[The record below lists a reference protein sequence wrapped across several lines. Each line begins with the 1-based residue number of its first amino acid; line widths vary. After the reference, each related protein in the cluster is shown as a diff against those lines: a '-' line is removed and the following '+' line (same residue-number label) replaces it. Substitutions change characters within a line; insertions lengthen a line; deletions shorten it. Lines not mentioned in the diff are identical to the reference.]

1 MFREQVAALLG
12 PSRSADLHRAQDQ
25 DFRTTLAFTREN
37 QLPKTVAIEI
47 SNARNDTAEAL
58 RSLAL
63 EQPMSGEE
71 RAAALALL
79 RQATERRLL
88 NALGPNAGR
97 LYLDHH
103 ASWLNQMDPD
113 NAAP

>member
-1 MFREQVAALLG
+1 
-12 PSRSADLHRAQDQ
+12 
-25 DFRTTLAFTREN
+25 
-37 QLPKTVAIEI
+37 
-47 SNARNDTAEAL
+47 
-58 RSLAL
+58 
-63 EQPMSGEE
+63 MSGEE